1 MKSYKTAKNIIKEIK
16 PDIVIGTGGYICG
29 PVFSGAFKY
38 KIPTVIHESNAFPGV
53 AVKVLSK
60 KTDTVLVGFEDAKK
74 RLPKAKN
81 VVVTGTPT
89 KVNKIDLTEEQKQTI
104 KKQFKINNNLPV
116 VTVFGGSQGAES
128 INKCFIDIINNKLNS
143 DYQIIWAVGQKK
155 YEEVRNSIKELY
167 NTAVVPYIYNM
178 EEVLNLADLVVS
190 RSGAMTITEVAK
202 CGKPAIFIPYP
213 YATENHQ
220 EYNARV
226 LANVDAARIV
236 LDKELSSEKLN
247 NEIKNIITDK
257 QKQVQMAKNAER
269 IAIKDVNE
277 KIYKEIEKLIKK
289 ST

>member
-1 MKSYKTAKNIIKEIK
+1 MSE
-16 PDIVIGTGGYICG
+16 
-29 PVFSGAFKY
+29 
-38 KIPTVIHESNAFPGV
+38 
-53 AVKVLSK
+53 
-60 KTDTVLVGFEDAKK
+60 
-74 RLPKAKN
+74 
-81 VVVTGTPT
+81 
-89 KVNKIDLTEEQKQTI
+89 
-104 KKQFKINNNLPV
+104 
-116 VTVFGGSQGAES
+116 
-128 INKCFIDIINNKLNS
+128 
-143 DYQIIWAVGQKK
+143 QKK

-167 NTAVVPYIYNM
+167 NTVVVPYIYNM

-257 QKQVQMAKNAER
+257 QKQVQMAKNAEK

>member
-1 MKSYKTAKNIIKEIK
+1 
-16 PDIVIGTGGYICG
+16 
-29 PVFSGAFKY
+29 
-38 KIPTVIHESNAFPGV
+38 
-53 AVKVLSK
+53 
-60 KTDTVLVGFEDAKK
+60 
-74 RLPKAKN
+74 
-81 VVVTGTPT
+81 
-89 KVNKIDLTEEQKQTI
+89 
-104 KKQFKINNNLPV
+104 
-116 VTVFGGSQGAES
+116 
-128 INKCFIDIINNKLNS
+128 
-143 DYQIIWAVGQKK
+143 
-155 YEEVRNSIKELY
+155 
-167 NTAVVPYIYNM
+167 M

-257 QKQVQMAKNAER
+257 QKQVQMAKNAEK